1 MRLILTSNLF
11 YCQTHLILILTF
23 LVLYLSVNKT
33 DDIVCDSNDFS
44 LFCDALKA
52 ASLDSSF
59 DEETW
64 TVFIPNNEA
73 IESAEELGL
82 ESMSNDAKTNIV
94 R

>member
-1 MRLILTSNLF
+1 
-11 YCQTHLILILTF
+11 LTF
-23 LVLYLSVNKT
+23 FVLYLSVNIT

-73 IESAEELGL
+73 IESAGELGL